1 MDFPLPAWL
10 GAFAGTLAAVA
21 LCIPVNRAVEQR
33 MRARQGPIALGNRTE
48 FEDRLSMV
56 RRVILGCAIAVVGT
70 LGFWIGTVI
79 GGMRG

>member
-1 MDFPLPAWL
+1 
-10 GAFAGTLAAVA
+10 
-21 LCIPVNRAVEQR
+21 
-33 MRARQGPIALGNRTE
+33 MRARQGPIALGNRME

-56 RRVILGCAIAVVGT
+56 RRVILGCAIAVVTT